1 MPDRTEKQRFTRKE
15 REQTFRINLVLD
27 AALEVFMQQPFALA
41 RIEDI
46 AERAELSVGTLYN
59 LFESKEEIYKRVI
72 SRQQNL
78 FFERVAAAL
87 QHTSEPREQIHTV
100 IRVFF
105 THLRENLA
113 AWKFHVVAA
122 QGLSSEIRASLFR
135 EVLDTAVG
143 YRRRLA
149 EICQEGIKRGVF
161 QAGMP
166 VDLMAVAVDS
176 IPHSFLH
183 LIFQSDQIDPASLL
197 PAALEAVDRIVGADG
212 AAKA

>member
-1 MPDRTEKQRFTRKE
+1 VPDQSETLRLTRKE
-15 REQTFRINLVLD
+15 REHRFRVNLVLD
-27 AALEVFMQQPFALA
+27 AALEVFMQQPFAVA

-78 FFERVAAAL
+78 FFERVATAL
-87 QHTSEPREQIHTV
+87 AHSSEPHDQLHIV

-105 THLRENLA
+105 NHLRENLA
-113 AWKFHVVAA
+113 TWKFHVVAA

-135 EVLDTAVG
+135 EVLDAAVG

-149 EICQEGIKRGVF
+149 KICEEGIRRGVF
-161 QAGMP
+161 RAGIAP
-166 VDLMAVAVDS
+166 ELMAVIVDS
-176 IPHSFLH
+176 VPHSFLYV
-183 LIFQSDQIDPASLL
+183 IFQSDQIDPLSLL
-197 PAALEAVDRIVGADG
+197 PAALEAVDRMVGADPPR
-212 AAKA
+212 

>member
-1 MPDRTEKQRFTRKE
+1 V
-15 REQTFRINLVLD
+15 NLVLD
-27 AALEVFMQQPFALA
+27 AALEVFMEQPFAVA

-87 QHTSEPREQIHTV
+87 VHVSEPRDQIHTV

-113 AWKFHVVAA
+113 GWKFHVVAA

-135 EVLDTAVG
+135 EFLDTAVG
-143 YRRRLA
+143 YRRHLA
-149 EICQEGIKRGVF
+149 GICEEGIRRGVF
-161 QAGMP
+161 RAGIP
-166 VDLMAVAVDS
+166 PELMAVAIDS
-176 IPHSFLH
+176 VPHSFLYV
-183 LIFQSDQIDPASLL
+183 IFQSDQIDPLTLL
-197 PAALEAVDRIVGADG
+197 PAALDVVDRLVGADG
-212 AAKA
+212 PARA